1 MQVGFMMIDALARRE
16 GVRAEKVQLKSA
28 VARCSVAGQRVL
40 LAKPLTYMNLC
51 GESIGKLAKFY
62 KVQPRFLPL
71 VVLLVDVID
80 QRTIIAL

>member
-1 MQVGFMMIDALARRE
+1 MQVGFMTIDALAQRE

-62 KVQPRFLPL
+62 KVWR
-71 VVLLVDVID
+71 LLAIVGPDFTCSEFRNVMVF
-80 QRTIIAL
+80 